1 MSSVR
6 TGSRYPPHLLLAVIA
21 GPFPPSICSPGVRF
35 AVNCKREGLLWTRGI
50 APRVFPTTPSGQIVL
65 GSRRRARRNGADGDG
80 ARLPIELALDALDG
94 ADADVMLGG
103 ELADAGAA
111 LLQGVPD
118 FALDGDRDRWPAE
131 TLALGAST
139 SKAGVNSVL
148 DDAALELGEDAHH
161 LEQRLA
167 AGRRGVHALLMEV
180 QVDLEGMQLSQERD
194 QVLQRPAKSINRPG
208 HDDVELA
215 PGRALAQGVESG
227 SPISTL
233 GAADALVAI
242 DVEDLAAHSVGDLPE
257 RALLVLGRLPIPR
270 TDADVQGGAAHGDS
284 PTDEANASSR
294 RWSANH

>member
-1 MSSVR
+1 MGRRRERSGKWREILLEIPKIDNGSIMRLAPVVLAFATSPSEAIAMAARSSRTTHGARDAVDGCRRATVR
-6 TGSRYPPHLLLAVIA
+6 AGPAIGRRLQFGGSRA
-21 GPFPPSICSPGVRF
+21 
-35 AVNCKREGLLWTRGI
+35 KRGGLLWTCGI
-50 APRVFPTTPSGQIVL
+50 APRGCLTTRSGQIVP

-80 ARLPIELALDALDG
+80 ARLPIEFALDALDG

-167 AGRRGVHALLMEV
+167 AGRRGVHALLMEI
-180 QVDLEGMQLSQERD
+180 QVDLQGMQLGQERD

-227 SPISTL
+227 PPIS
-233 GAADALVAI
+233 
-242 DVEDLAAHSVGDLPE
+242 
-257 RALLVLGRLPIPR
+257 
-270 TDADVQGGAAHGDS
+270 
-284 PTDEANASSR
+284 
-294 RWSANH
+294 